1 MLATSAFTASMI
13 VLCWFVHHNDYN
25 GFRIEELEALATL
38 EGVDPASLWDG
49 CKRPPSDSEEQFVF
63 VNIPTED
70 FCLKVMQR
78 SLLIKA
84 FVEVWAEGETYEE
97 VLRELQTHKIEVIRK
112 WVNSERTWAFKFG
125 AFGKSL
131 SSEVQKK
138 KMGIFA
144 PLFKGDEKVD
154 LLHPD
159 TTLAVAEQWAHQKH
173 VEAPV
178 RIYFGRQI
186 VHKSK
191 DLPFWWRYRLPVR
204 PVLGPT
210 SLDCELAFVMCNQG
224 LVEANHVVLDPFV
237 GTGGLLIA
245 AAHYGAWCFGADI
258 DIRVL
263 KGYGVSYINPHL
275 NLQNKNTD
283 VFRNFDDYGLRRP
296 EIVRCDNAAWV
307 WRLPCE
313 DDGQSTKPGGSMPE
327 EKATDEDRIAAYLR
341 RRLAGGKPWVDC
353 IMTDPPYGIR
363 AGARQSGHTKK
374 CKRNQQTRSNED
386 RLTYIS
392 PTVIYNSR
400 AVVSDLL
407 NLSSRLLVDGGRLVF
422 LLPVELPS
430 TPDALDSLSHENLD
444 LVATSLQQLS
454 GDGIRTAVSPADV
467 LLAGFPDASAL
478 PLDSTVV

>member
-1 MLATSAFTASMI
+1 MI
-13 VLCWFVHHNDYN
+13 VLCWFLHHNDYN

-38 EGVDPASLWDG
+38 EGVEPASLWDG
-49 CKRPPSDSEEQFVF
+49 CKRPPSESEEQFVF

-70 FCLKVMQR
+70 FCFKVMQR

-84 FVEVWAEGETYEE
+84 FVDVWAEGETYEE
-97 VLRELQTHKIEVIRK
+97 VVKELQIHKIELIRK

-131 SSEVQKK
+131 SSEVQKQ
-138 KMGIFA
+138 KMSFFA

-154 LLHPD
+154 LSHPD
-159 TTLAVAEQWAHQKH
+159 TTLTVAEQWTHQKH

-245 AAHYGAWCFGADI
+245 AAHYGD
-258 DIRVL
+258 
-263 KGYGVSYINPHL
+263 
-275 NLQNKNTD
+275 
-283 VFRNFDDYGLRRP
+283 
-296 EIVRCDNAAWV
+296 
-307 WRLPCE
+307 
-313 DDGQSTKPGGSMPE
+313 SMPE
-327 EKATDEDRIAAYLR
+327 ENVHDEHRRAAYLR

-363 AGARQSGHTKK
+363 AGARQSGHTKR
-374 CKRNQQTRSNED
+374 CKRNEQTRSNEEKQ
-386 RLTYIS
+386 RERGIVWVLAAES
-392 PTVIYNSR
+392 QGKAEV
-400 AVVSDLL
+400 L
-407 NLSSRLLVDGGRLVF
+407 NTNAEGAYSSFPLWCGVC
-422 LLPVELPS
+422 S
-430 TPDALDSLSHENLD
+430 SPDALDSLSHEDLD

-454 GDGIRTAVSPADV
+454 GAICIVQYINQQGYEEVPV
-467 LLAGFPDASAL
+467 
-478 PLDSTVV
+478 